1 MPLSHLL
8 SQASDTQPKPGAS
21 GSRVLTCAAACRVRR
36 QTTTHSVDQ
45 NGKGKRCA
53 PRPPPLSAGVLR
65 NTPDRRLDHHH
76 ADARDRIGRRPV
88 DARVRALCS
97 PLEEGVSSRP
107 SRPRPS
113 CLRVFPV
120 PRPWSSFLWF
130 CIPVLRRRVDANTD
144 ACHIRNC
151 SRAALSPSPLP
162 LDFSRPPF
170 VMQEH
175 QAA

>member
-1 MPLSHLL
+1 MCRSHTCCRRRATHSRSQSLWEPRSDLCRGVPCSQTNYHPLSR
-8 SQASDTQPKPGAS
+8 SKWE
-21 GSRVLTCAAACRVRR
+21 REKVRAA
-36 QTTTHSVDQ
+36 
-45 NGKGKRCA
+45 
-53 PRPPPLSAGVLR
+53 PPPPSAGVLR

-107 SRPRPS
+107 SRPHPS
-113 CLRVFPV
+113 CLRLFPV

-130 CIPVLRRRVDANTD
+130 CTPVLRRRVDANTD
-144 ACHIRNC
+144 ACQSDTVPAQPHHR
-151 SRAALSPSPLP
+151 PLCP
-162 LDFSRPPF
+162 LTSHAPPR